1 VAGGGGGFYE
11 FFAGGGMARLG
22 LGPAWTCLFAN
33 DVCPK
38 KGAAYRRNFGED
50 APYLVEDVARLSSAQ
65 LPGRPDLVWASF
77 PCQDL
82 SRAGRGAGLN
92 GARSG
97 TFWPFWDLMRALDR
111 EGRGAPVVVL
121 ENVVGALS
129 SNGGADFRAIVAA
142 VAASGRRVGAL
153 VLDAADFVPQS
164 RPRLFVVAVAADVAI
179 PAALRGGAAGY
190 GRPRAVA
197 AAAASLPDELRASW
211 IDWNLPAPDAPPP
224 PLAALIDDV
233 PRGVRWRPAAETARL
248 LSMMSDTQRAKLR
261 AAQTRG
267 GRVVGALYRRT
278 RRDAAGKRVQRA
290 EARFDGVAG
299 CLRTPA
305 GGSSRQT
312 ILVVE
317 GEKVRSRLLSTRE
330 AARMMGLPDSYV
342 LPDNYNEAYHLV
354 GDGVVVPVVDFLARR
369 LLAPLDAA
377 RR

>member
-1 VAGGGGGFYE
+1 MADGAGFYE

-50 APYLVEDVARLSSAQ
+50 APYVVEDVARLSSAQ

-82 SRAGRGAGLN
+82 SRAGRGAGLR

-97 TFWPFWDLMRALDR
+97 TFWPFWELMRALDR

-129 SNGGADFRAIVAA
+129 SNRGADFRAIVAA

-164 RPRLFVVAVAADVAI
+164 RPRLFVVAVAEDVAV
-179 PAALRGGAAGY
+179 PEALRGGAAGY
-190 GRPRAVA
+190 GRTRAVA
-197 AAAASLPDELRASW
+197 AAAAALPDELRASW
-211 IDWNLPAPDAPPP
+211 IDWRLPAPDAPPP
-224 PLAALIDDV
+224 PLAALIEDV

-248 LSMMSDTQRAKLR
+248 LAMMSATQRAKLR
-261 AAQTRG
+261 AEQARG

-278 RRDAAGKRVQRA
+278 RRDAAGTRVQRA
-290 EARFDGVAG
+290 EARFDGVGG

-317 GEKVRSRLLSTRE
+317 GEKVRSRLLSARE
-330 AARMMGLPDSYV
+330 AARMMGLPDGYV

-369 LLAPLDAA
+369 LLAPLRAA

>member
-1 VAGGGGGFYE
+1 MAGGRGFFE

-50 APYLVEDVARLSSAQ
+50 APYVVEDVARLSPAR

-97 TFWPFWDLMRALDR
+97 TFWPFWELMRALDR
-111 EGRGAPVVVL
+111 EGRGAPIVVL

-190 GRPRAVA
+190 GRTRAVA
-197 AAAASLPDELRASW
+197 AAAASLPEELRASW
-211 IDWNLPAPDAPPP
+211 VDWNLPAPDAPPP
-224 PLAALIDDV
+224 PLAALIDEV

-248 LSMMSDTQRAKLR
+248 LAMMSDTQREKLR
-261 AAQTRG
+261 AAQARG

-278 RRDAAGKRVQRA
+278 RRDAAGERVQRA

-317 GEKVRSRLLSTRE
+317 GERVRSRLLSARE

-369 LLAPLDAA
+369 LLAPLGAA